1 MCISYDFCIISPG
14 KGSENFSGHA
24 KTNFLRNFDEQT
36 SLWVAI
42 CQGRKLSLLSDKMI
56 IQSGGDLES
65 FNLNTLEHVVPD
77 QLSHSYAIAFLRRVD
92 ITILVA

>member
-1 MCISYDFCIISPG
+1 MGCNLPRAHI
-14 KGSENFSGHA
+14 K
-24 KTNFLRNFDEQT
+24 K
-36 SLWVAI
+36 
-42 CQGRKLSLLSDKMI
+42 SDYSV
-56 IQSGGDLES
+56 QGGDLES